1 MAKPKKKNLRSS
13 QVETI
18 ALLEYLLAEV
28 YESGEEKHYRLR
40 MPYGP
45 DTVELIVDLSVYYDG
60 ELQDDSE
67 PSNKFK
73 ITGPN
78 KKRH

>member
-1 MAKPKKKNLRSS
+1 MAKRKKRSLKGT
-13 QVETI
+13 QIETV

-28 YESGEEKHYRLR
+28 YSTGEEKHYRLR

-45 DTVELIVDLSVYYDG
+45 DAVELVVDLSVYYDG

>member
-1 MAKPKKKNLRSS
+1 MPKRTKRKLKGA
-13 QVETI
+13 QTEAI
-18 ALLEYLLAEV
+18 ALLEYMLAEV
-28 YESGEEKHYRLR
+28 YSTGDEKHYRLR
-40 MPYGP
+40 IPYGN
-45 DTVELIVDLSVYYDG
+45 DKVELIVDISVYHDG